1 MVSLRKASAAVFYL
15 LGALT
20 IVAIVL
26 VNRGIA
32 VGSLSLFLNV
42 VDLPLLFMG
51 ILFGGSTLVSSLSR
65 DKISLSLTLVVFLP
79 LLIAFG
85 FFAWI
90 NFAMPF
96 AEV

>member
-1 MVSLRKASAAVFYL
+1 MVSLRKASAAIFYL

-26 VNRGIA
+26 VNRGMF
-32 VGSLSLFLNV
+32 VSPLGVFLNI
-42 VDLPLLFMG
+42 VDLPLLFAGM
-51 ILFGGSTLVSSLSR
+51 LFGGSTLVSSLSR
-65 DKISLSLTLVVFLP
+65 EKTSVPLALVVFTP
-79 LLIAFG
+79 LLIAFV

-96 AEV
+96 AAV